1 MKHNFYGRTI
11 IIPDNEIDNY
21 VEKLDLSINDAIEL
35 WLEDNG
41 YQENAEQIALDN
53 VASGVKIPPVIG
65 GDSKEKKTRIRVAS
79 DEKQTIF
86 NLLTDT
92 LSDFFAE
99 NNGNYEVLTKNKKIQ
114 INFNEKTLV
123 IDLVERRT
131 PKNAEN

>member
-1 MKHNFYGRTI
+1 MKYNFYGRTI
-11 IIPDNEIDNY
+11 IIPDKDIDNY
-21 VEKLDLSINDAIEL
+21 VDKLELTINEAIEL

-53 VASGVKIPPVIG
+53 IASGVKIPPVIG

-86 NLLTDT
+86 NLLTTTFD
-92 LSDFFAE
+92 DFFTK
-99 NNGNYEVLTKNKKIQ
+99 NDGSYEILTNNKKIQ
-114 INFNEKTLV
+114 LKINGKTLV
-123 IDLVERRT
+123 IDLIERRT